1 MRNLARAAWWWLL
14 TAVLLPSAAWAH
26 ASLIA
31 SNPADGVLLARAPST
46 LTLIF
51 NEPVE
56 PLTIRIV
63 DQSGA
68 SADVTQI
75 RRDGAQLVLTPPTTL
90 GDGAHVISWRVI
102 SADGHPVGGST
113 TFWIGWRGVNAPQV
127 VRSDDILLRGA
138 IWLVRLAIYLGL
150 FVGAGGAFFV
160 AWMRG
165 PSAPA
170 MRAIGDVVNLVAL
183 AALAL
188 SVGLQGLDALAL
200 PPSSLPD
207 WDVWIVGA
215 HGSFGLSAAIAAAAL
230 LLALLSHRASGALAK
245 VISIGALVGVGL
257 ALATTGHAATASPRW
272 LTTPAVFV
280 HGVALTFWIGAL
292 TPLALAMRGPR
303 QTTVNV
309 LTRFSRAI
317 PFAVAALLASGLLLA
332 VVQLERLD
340 ALWTT
345 SYGRVLAFKLVLVAL
360 LLAIALWNRLYL
372 TSRIERGRLKS
383 RRHMRRTIIAELVLV
398 AGILGI
404 VGLWRFTPPPRA
416 LTVAAEPFFTHLH
429 TGQMM
434 ADIMVSPGHA
444 GPINI
449 AIQLRTPDEQVLSA
463 KGVSVTL
470 SSADNGIEPSTAEA
484 QSLGGGQW
492 RVSMAAPV
500 AGRWTLTLDVLIS
513 DFDQLHAAAPI
524 LIN

>member
-1 MRNLARAAWWWLL
+1 VRNLARAAWWWLL
-14 TAVLLPSAAWAH
+14 AVMLPSAAWAH

-31 SNPADGVLLARAPST
+31 SNPADGALLARAPST
-46 LTLIF
+46 LTLTF

-63 DQSGA
+63 DQKGAGA
-68 SADVTQI
+68 SVTQI
-75 RRDGAQLVLTPPTTL
+75 RRDGAQLVLTPPAIL
-90 GDGAHVISWRVI
+90 GDGAHVVSWRVI

-113 TFWIGWRGVNAPQV
+113 TFWIGWRGANAPQV
-127 VRSDDILLRGA
+127 VRSNDMMLRGA
-138 IWLVRLAIYLGL
+138 IWLVRLAIYAGL

-165 PSAPA
+165 PPAPA
-170 MRAIGDVVNLVAL
+170 MRVIGTIVNLAAL
-183 AALAL
+183 VALAL

-200 PPSSLPD
+200 PPSSLLD
-207 WDVWIVGA
+207 LDVWLVGA
-215 HGSFGLSAAIAAAAL
+215 RGSFGLSAAIAATVL
-230 LLALLSHRASGALAK
+230 LLARLSDRTSGTPAKAL
-245 VISIGALVGVGL
+245 SLGALVGVGL

-272 LTTPAVFV
+272 LTVPAVFV
-280 HGVALTFWIGAL
+280 HGLALTFWIGAL
-292 TPLALAMRGPR
+292 VPLALTMRGPR

-332 VVQLERLD
+332 VVQLERPD

-345 SYGRVLAFKLVLVAL
+345 SYGRVLAVKLVLVAL

-372 TSRIERGRLKS
+372 TSRIGRGRPKS
-383 RRHMRRTIIAELVLV
+383 RRHMRRTIVAELIL
-398 AGILGI
+398 AACILGV

-416 LTVAAEPFFTHLH
+416 LTAATKTFFTHLH

-434 ADIMVSPGHA
+434 ADITVSPGHA
-444 GPINI
+444 GPVSI
-449 AIQLRTPDEQVLSA
+449 AIQLRTPDEQVLTA

-484 QSLGGGQW
+484 RSLGDGQW
-492 RVSMAAPV
+492 RVSIAAPV
-500 AGRWTLTLDVLIS
+500 AGRWTLALDVLIS
-513 DFDQLHAAAPI
+513 DFDQLHAEAPI